1 MSFPVNLIRIDE
13 HTSKN
18 RTLLSVIIAA
28 PEPLIS
34 ITQQYTAIFSYME
47 KILQNLPLV

>member
-13 HTSKN
+13 RTSKN

-28 PEPLIS
+28 PEPIFS
-34 ITQQYTAIFSYME
+34 ITQKYTEILSYME
-47 KILQNLPLV
+47 KIIQNLPQI